1 MAKVLVT
8 GATGLIGEAVCELL
22 QSKGYDVS
30 IIVRFPEE
38 KQNTSYKAFLIDYN
52 NNSLEEGAL
61 DNADYIIHLAGTP
74 IAMRWTKAYKKLIVD
89 SRVISADIL
98 LKAVQQKNTRLK
110 AFISASAVGYY
121 GAITSKKIFKE
132 EDAPADDFL
141 GKVCQAWEQKA
152 KDFSTVADRVVMLRT
167 SGVLSNKGGLLAEIK
182 EPIDKNVGSALGSGK
197 QYVPWIHIDD
207 MAAMYLKA
215 IEDTNMQG
223 AYNAA
228 APEEAT
234 NKILIKKLARQLKK
248 LLWFPKVPAF
258 MLRLMLGQMAN
269 LILKGSRVSSD
280 KIISQ
285 GFNFKFET
293 LESALKDLFPNVKK

>member
-8 GATGLIGEAVCELL
+8 GATGLVGNAVCELL
-22 QSKGYDVS
+22 QTHGYDVS
-30 IIVRFPEE
+30 IIVRFSEE
-38 KQNTSYKAFLIDYN
+38 KQNTPYKAFLIDYDKH
-52 NNSLEEGAL
+52 SVEEGAL
-61 DNADYIIHLAGTP
+61 DGVDYIIHLAGTP
-74 IAMRWTKAYKKLIVD
+74 IAMRWTKAYKQLIID
-89 SRVISADIL
+89 SRVVSADIL
-98 LKAVQQKNTRLK
+98 LKAVEKKNMRLK

-121 GAITSKKIFKE
+121 GAITSSKIFTE
-132 EDAPADDFL
+132 DDAPANDFL

-152 KDFSTVADRVVMLRT
+152 KDFNNVADRVVMLRT

-182 EPIDKNVGSALGSGK
+182 EPVEKNVGSPLGSGK
-197 QYVPWIHIDD
+197 QYVPWIHIVD

-215 IEDTNMQG
+215 VEDINMQG

-228 APEEAT
+228 SPEEST

-269 LILKGSRVSSD
+269 LILKGSRVSSE
-280 KIISQ
+280 KIIKQ
-285 GFNFKFET
+285 GFRFKFET
-293 LESALKDLFPNVKK
+293 LESALADLFPNVKK